1 MQRPVLVTSFDVVAG
16 SVQDPLHFTSHHIE
30 RCRSPLLLCLFVDL
44 RSRSRRGA
52 ETGGDAVPEEGNRSE
67 VGRAETPEVAS
78 HADLGDKRV
87 TNSKTITLDGHAV

>member
-1 MQRPVLVTSFDVVAG
+1 M
-16 SVQDPLHFTSHHIE
+16 
-30 RCRSPLLLCLFVDL
+30 
-44 RSRSRRGA
+44 
-52 ETGGDAVPEEGNRSE
+52 PEEGNRSE